1 MPSREEIES
10 MEGPEFEALLRERFS
25 SSTDRPD
32 VEEDEPDEYEAREE
46 MKRANKLNLSDF
58 AAYLDA
64 KRAKG
69 E

>member
-1 MPSREEIES
+1 MREWK
-10 MEGPEFEALLRERFS
+10 EAIAAAQ
-25 SSTDRPD
+25 
-32 VEEDEPDEYEAREE
+32 EEDEAPPDQYEAREE
-46 MKRANKLNLSDF
+46 MKRANKLSLSDF